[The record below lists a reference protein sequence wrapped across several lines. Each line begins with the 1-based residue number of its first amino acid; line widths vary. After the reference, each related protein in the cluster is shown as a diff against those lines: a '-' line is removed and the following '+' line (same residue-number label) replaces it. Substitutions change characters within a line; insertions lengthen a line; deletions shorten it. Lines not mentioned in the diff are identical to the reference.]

1 MKVLILSL
9 RYLGDCL
16 LASSLAAP
24 IKQRFPGSEVD
35 LLTFKGN
42 ISILDG
48 NATLDRVIGVD
59 AHPSK
64 RQHVSDVFGL
74 WNHYDW
80 AIITQSST
88 RALSYGYFASHRQSM
103 FYIPENRRN
112 WWKRRLVSNMVAEP
126 DGHKL
131 DTFSA
136 LLEPIL
142 GDRPELH
149 PECPNASLST
159 ELLEKLNS
167 SPFVVFHLL
176 AQYRDKDWDEGNWC
190 ELARRV
196 IAQGF
201 RVVLTGGPSQ
211 AERSMLEKFAS
222 NFDEDSVLSL
232 AGRLSFGQTG
242 TLIRMARAYVGVD
255 TSATHVAAA
264 SGTPTIALFGP
275 TSAKRWGPAPASGRV
290 QFDNSLPLQ
299 RAANVTVIRNP
310 EFLGCN
316 RCLSGHETRCPLSRS
331 KGRAECSQTIPLDL
345 VWSELQFRL
354 GLDSSSFA

>member
-1 MKVLILSL
+1 MRVLILSL

-24 IKQRFPGSEVD
+24 IKQRFPRSEVD
-35 LLTFKGN
+35 LLTFNGN
-42 ISILDG
+42 VSILEG
-48 NATLDRVIGVD
+48 NATLDHIMGVD

-64 RQHVSDVFGL
+64 IQHISDVFRL
-74 WNHYDW
+74 WNRYDW

-88 RALSYGYFASHRQSM
+88 RALSYGYFASRRQSM
-103 FYIPENRRN
+103 FRIPENRRN
-112 WWKRRLVSNMVAEP
+112 WWKCRLVSDMVTEP

-142 GDRPELH
+142 DERPELH
-149 PECPNASLST
+149 PECPNATLST
-159 ELLEKLNS
+159 EMLEKLKT

-176 AQYRDKDWDEGNWC
+176 AQYRDKDWSEGNWH

-211 AERSMLEKFAS
+211 TEQSILEKFAS
-222 NFDEDSVLSL
+222 SFDEGSVLSL

-242 TLIRMARAYVGVD
+242 ALIRMARAYVGVD

-275 TSAKRWGPAPASGRV
+275 TSARRWGPAPASGRV
-290 QFDNSLPLQ
+290 LFDNSLPLQ
-299 RAANVTVIRNP
+299 RVANVTVIRNP
-310 EFLGCN
+310 AFISCN
-316 RCLSGHETRCPLSRS
+316 RCQTGHETRCPLSRL
-331 KGRAECSQTIPLDL
+331 KGGAECSQTIPFNL
-345 VWSELQFRL
+345 VWAELQFRL
-354 GLDSSSFA
+354 GLNSSPFA